1 MHLHILTWS
10 YISPKLLEIVS
21 EYPELRDL
29 AMQTID
35 STAVAQVSL
44 KTLEIVNQHKRTG
57 EKLTPSVF
65 QVIPQIINILKSNK
79 GKNLEDY
86 DGKLE
91 SEYVFT
97 AEASATVVNHHVHSH
112 RCKKGKDGEKK
123 CAMGY
128 AQCTNNKT
136 EIVELHEVQVDAVF
150 EDDDAAILNVDNKD
164 KEGEKFEKILKAPL
178 ITESELSISTTNELR
193 CQIKI
198 KDNALQIIQNLE
210 KDINNLEQTDQI
222 KKLQSERNTLQ
233 QELNCHMEKEN
244 NPFPMVGKILYL
256 KVKRQK
262 LSDIE
267 NIDHLSL
274 EEMKLFR
281 EQIDIELVEG
291 YEGHCD
297 IETELEEGEILDNKV
312 TKEIRK
318 FKLRLSEAGVSNDYN
333 KYMTAFNIPLMIA
346 IRCNQAV

>member
-1 MHLHILTWS
+1 
-10 YISPKLLEIVS
+10 
-21 EYPELRDL
+21 
-29 AMQTID
+29 
-35 STAVAQVSL
+35 
-44 KTLEIVNQHKRTG
+44 
-57 EKLTPSVF
+57 
-65 QVIPQIINILKSNK
+65 
-79 GKNLEDY
+79 
-86 DGKLE
+86 
-91 SEYVFT
+91 
-97 AEASATVVNHHVHSH
+97 
-112 RCKKGKDGEKK
+112 
-123 CAMGY
+123 MGY